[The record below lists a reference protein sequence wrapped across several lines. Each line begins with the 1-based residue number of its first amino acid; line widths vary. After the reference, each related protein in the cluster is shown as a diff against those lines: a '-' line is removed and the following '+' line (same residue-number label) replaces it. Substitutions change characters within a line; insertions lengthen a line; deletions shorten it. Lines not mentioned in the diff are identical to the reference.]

1 MASLKILLLEDDPPL
16 RQAVAGLLEE
26 AGYQVTGAE
35 DAYEA
40 EAYALNELFDLYLVD
55 VVLPD
60 VDGFTFLRRLRDR
73 GDQTPAIFLTAR
85 DQVEDRVRGL
95 SVAGGDDYV
104 VKPFSGEELLA
115 RIAAVLRRSG
125 KVDPHGTLSVGPIR
139 FDSIQRQ
146 IVVRGTPVE
155 LTPTEERL
163 LLTFLRHPGEVL
175 PRERLLASV
184 WGDEGEADERSLE
197 LYIHYLRKKL
207 KPFGLE
213 GAIETVRGRG
223 YRLVLQGEEGRPS

>member
-1 MASLKILLLEDDPPL
+1 MAPLKILLLEDDPPL

-26 AGYQVTGAE
+26 AGYRVTCAE
-35 DAYEA
+35 DVYEA
-40 EAYALNELFDLYLVD
+40 EGYALSELFDLYLVD

-60 VDGFTFLRRLRDR
+60 VDGFTFLRRLRER

-104 VKPFSGEELLA
+104 VKPFSSEELLA

-139 FDSIQRQ
+139 FDPAQGRV
-146 IVVRGTPVE
+146 VVRGTPIE

-184 WGDEGEADERSLE
+184 WGDEGEVDERSLE
-197 LYIHYLRKKL
+197 LYIHYLRRKL
-207 KPFGLE
+207 RPFGLE
-213 GAIETVRGRG
+213 RAIETVRGRG
-223 YRLVLQGEEGRPS
+223 YRLLRWEEEDRPL

>member
-1 MASLKILLLEDDPPL
+1 M
-16 RQAVAGLLEE
+16 
-26 AGYQVTGAE
+26 
-35 DAYEA
+35 
-40 EAYALNELFDLYLVD
+40 
-55 VVLPD
+55 
-60 VDGFTFLRRLRDR
+60 
-73 GDQTPAIFLTAR
+73 
-85 DQVEDRVRGL
+85 RGL

-125 KVDPHGTLSVGPIR
+125 KVDLHGTLGVGPIR
-139 FDSIQRQ
+139 FDSARRRV
-146 IVVRGTPVE
+146 VVRGTPVE

-175 PRERLLASV
+175 PRERLIASV
-184 WGDEGEADERSLE
+184 WGVEGEADERSLE

-223 YRLVLQGEEGRPS
+223 YRLVRWDEEGQSS